1 MAYYQPNDY
10 LRYGNTYQNNNQYLG
25 NPPMQQNQMQN
36 QQYNQYPQQSNGII
50 WVQGESG
57 AKSYLVAPNCTV
69 QLWDSES
76 QTIYIKSADASGMP
90 SIKILDYTIR
100 NNGKETENVINQG
113 KIENVGNMKTE
124 IKALYEKIEN
134 LEDEMKK
141 LRNNLSNKSN
151 GNNHKRGAKLNK
163 DE

>member
-1 MAYYQPNDY
+1 MNYYQNNDY
-10 LRYGNTYQNNNQYLG
+10 LRYNYPNSYYQNQQQF
-25 NPPMQQNQMQN
+25 NPN
-36 QQYNQYPQQSNGII
+36 QQYNQISQNQSSNGII

-100 NNGKETENVINQG
+100 DDQKQKTNENTNQVNVNNNSDLEIEING
-113 KIENVGNMKTE
+113 LN
-124 IKALYEKIEN
+124 EKIEIMEKEIN
-134 LEDEMKK
+134 QLKNI
-141 LRNNLSNKSN
+141 LASKSN
-151 GNNHKRGAKLNK
+151 QNKKRSDNSK
-163 DE
+163 

>member
-1 MAYYQPNDY
+1 MNYYQNNDY
-10 LRYGNTYQNNNQYLG
+10 LRYNYPNSYYQNQQQF
-25 NPPMQQNQMQN
+25 NPN
-36 QQYNQYPQQSNGII
+36 QQYNQINQNQSSSGII

-100 NNGKETENVINQG
+100 DDQKQKTNENTNQANVNNNSDLETEINSL
-113 KIENVGNMKTE
+113 N
-124 IKALYEKIEN
+124 EKIEIMEKEIN
-134 LEDEMKK
+134 QLKNI
-141 LRNNLSNKSN
+141 LASKSN
-151 GNNHKRGAKLNK
+151 QKKRSDNSK
-163 DE
+163 

>member
-1 MAYYQPNDY
+1 MNYYQNNDY
-10 LRYGNTYQNNNQYLG
+10 LRYNYPNSYYQNQQQF
-25 NPPMQQNQMQN
+25 NPN
-36 QQYNQYPQQSNGII
+36 QQYNQISQNQSSNGII

-100 NNGKETENVINQG
+100 DDQKQKTNENTNQVNVNNNSDLETEING
-113 KIENVGNMKTE
+113 LN
-124 IKALYEKIEN
+124 EKIEIMEKEIN
-134 LEDEMKK
+134 QLKNI
-141 LRNNLSNKSN
+141 LASKSN
-151 GNNHKRGAKLNK
+151 QNKKRSDNSK
-163 DE
+163 

>member
-1 MAYYQPNDY
+1 LNYYQNNDY
-10 LRYGNTYQNNNQYLG
+10 LRYNYPNSYYQNQQQF
-25 NPPMQQNQMQN
+25 NPN
-36 QQYNQYPQQSNGII
+36 QQYNQINQNQSSNGII

-100 NNGKETENVINQG
+100 DDQKQKTNENTNQVNVNNNSDLETEING
-113 KIENVGNMKTE
+113 LN
-124 IKALYEKIEN
+124 EKIEIMEKEIN
-134 LEDEMKK
+134 QLKNI
-141 LRNNLSNKSN
+141 LASKSN
-151 GNNHKRGAKLNK
+151 QNKKRSDNSK
-163 DE
+163 

>member
-1 MAYYQPNDY
+1 MNYYQNNDY
-10 LRYGNTYQNNNQYLG
+10 LRYNYPNSYYQNQQQF
-25 NPPMQQNQMQN
+25 NPN
-36 QQYNQYPQQSNGII
+36 QQYNQINQNQSSNGII

-100 NNGKETENVINQG
+100 DDQKQKTNENTNQVNVNNNSDLETEING
-113 KIENVGNMKTE
+113 LN
-124 IKALYEKIEN
+124 EKIEIMEKEIN
-134 LEDEMKK
+134 QLKNI
-141 LRNNLSNKSN
+141 LVSKSN
-151 GNNHKRGAKLNK
+151 QNKKRSDNSK
-163 DE
+163 

>member
-1 MAYYQPNDY
+1 MNYYQNNEY
-10 LRYGNTYQNNNQYLG
+10 LRYNYPNSYYQNQQQF
-25 NPPMQQNQMQN
+25 NPN
-36 QQYNQYPQQSNGII
+36 QQYNQINQNQSTNGII

-100 NNGKETENVINQG
+100 DDQKQKTNENTNQVNVNNNSDLETEING
-113 KIENVGNMKTE
+113 LN
-124 IKALYEKIEN
+124 EKIEIMEKEIN
-134 LEDEMKK
+134 QLKNI
-141 LRNNLSNKSN
+141 LASKSN
-151 GNNHKRGAKLNK
+151 QNKKRSDNSK
-163 DE
+163 

>member
-1 MAYYQPNDY
+1 MNYYQNNDY
-10 LRYGNTYQNNNQYLG
+10 LRYNYPNSYYQNQQQF
-25 NPPMQQNQMQN
+25 NPN
-36 QQYNQYPQQSNGII
+36 QQYNQINQNQSTNGII

-100 NNGKETENVINQG
+100 DDQKQKTNENTNQVNVNNNSDLETEING
-113 KIENVGNMKTE
+113 LN
-124 IKALYEKIEN
+124 EKIEIMEKEIN
-134 LEDEMKK
+134 QLKNI
-141 LRNNLSNKSN
+141 LASKSN
-151 GNNHKRGAKLNK
+151 QNKKRSDNSK
-163 DE
+163 

>member
-1 MAYYQPNDY
+1 MNYYQNNDY
-10 LRYGNTYQNNNQYLG
+10 LRYNYPNSYYQNQQQF
-25 NPPMQQNQMQN
+25 NPN
-36 QQYNQYPQQSNGII
+36 QQYNQINQNQSSNGII

-100 NNGKETENVINQG
+100 DDQKQKTNENTNQVNVNNNSDLETEING
-113 KIENVGNMKTE
+113 LN
-124 IKALYEKIEN
+124 EKIEIMEKEIN
-134 LEDEMKK
+134 QLKNI
-141 LRNNLSNKSN
+141 LASKSN
-151 GNNHKRGAKLNK
+151 QNKKRSDNSK
-163 DE
+163 